1 MSERLMSLTGLFL
14 VAAVSIVWT
23 SSANRRTA
31 LAEELMPHISVSE
44 SEFSRPEHGKDICI
58 DFEELPDCRPMK
70 IRVRFD
76 GKVSR
81 VVDCEKCE
89 IAETDGNTVVLNV
102 TDLPEDEAEGSVRFR
117 IYGEAGIV
125 KDDPVTVEGYDLN
138 ASEPASF
145 MSAATF
151 KAEEEIAI
159 DSADRAE
166 MNLKARSE
174 HIEGETS
181 SEPSP
186 TSTSTPNSSLKEVH
200 TPDVNVSPEYAGVAQ
215 VEETSG
221 TIAPVSADRAFVA
234 GEHEEV
240 VSEVTSTES
249 FMQIKTVE
257 DAMEPVQATFEQ
269 RVAIDVTDPVYVW
282 LVVPAMMIVLT
293 IARYI
298 YLKNKGV
305 DPEEII
311 NGFIPGTEIETH
323 PGSEDPD

>member
-1 MSERLMSLTGLFL
+1 MSERLRSLTGLLL

-23 SSANRRTA
+23 SAAGRRTA
-31 LAEELMPHISVSE
+31 LAEQILPRVSVSE
-44 SEFSRPEHGKDICI
+44 SEFNKPEHGRDICI
-58 DFEELPDCRPMK
+58 SFGELQDCRSMK

-76 GKVSR
+76 REVSEI
-81 VVDCEKCE
+81 VNCEKCE
-89 IAETDGNTVVLNV
+89 LAEADGKELVLNV
-102 TDLPEDEAEGSVRFR
+102 TDLPEAEDEGSVRFR

-125 KDDPVTVEGYDLN
+125 KDDPVTVDAVYLT
-138 ASEPASF
+138 ASEPAPF
-145 MSAATF
+145 MSAAEV
-151 KAEEEIAI
+151 KAEREIA
-159 DSADRAE
+159 DHSAGRAE
-166 MNLKARSE
+166 TKEKASSE
-174 HIEGETS
+174 HIEGETA

-186 TSTSTPNSSLKEVH
+186 TSTSTPKSSLKEVH
-200 TPDVNVSPEYAGVAQ
+200 TQDVHVSPEYAGVAQ

-234 GEHEEV
+234 GDAEEV

-257 DAMEPVQATFEQ
+257 DAMEPVQATYEQ
-269 RVAIDVTDPVYVW
+269 RVAIDVTDPAYSW
-282 LVVPAMMIVLT
+282 LVVPALMIVLT
-293 IARYI
+293 IARYL

-305 DPEEII
+305 DPEEMI

>member
-1 MSERLMSLTGLFL
+1 MSGRLRSLTGLFL
-14 VAAVSIVWT
+14 VAALSIAWT
-23 SSANRRTA
+23 SAAGGRTA
-31 LAEELMPHISVSE
+31 LAEELIPRISVSE
-44 SEFSRPEHGKDICI
+44 SEFNRPEHGREICI
-58 DFEELPDCRPMK
+58 NIGDVSDLRSMK
-70 IRVRFD
+70 LRVRFD

-89 IAETDGNTVVLNV
+89 LAETDGNELVLNV
-102 TDLPEDEAEGSVRFR
+102 TDLPEDEAEGSVSFR

-125 KDDPVTVEGYDLN
+125 KDDPVTVDELKFD
-138 ASEPASF
+138 ASEPAPF
-145 MSAATF
+145 MSAAAY
-151 KAEEEIAI
+151 KAEEEIAD
-159 DSADRAE
+159 DSANSAE
-166 MNLKARSE
+166 MNLKARSV

-221 TIAPVSADRAFVA
+221 TIAPLSADRAFVA
-234 GEHEEV
+234 GDAEEV
-240 VSEVTSTES
+240 VSEVTSAES

-257 DAMEPVQATFEQ
+257 AAMEPVQATVEQ
-269 RVAIDVTDPVYVW
+269 KVAIDVTDPAYAW

-293 IARYI
+293 IARYL

-305 DPEEII
+305 DPDEMI
-311 NGFIPGTEIETH
+311 NGFIPGTEIETN
-323 PGSEDPD
+323 PGSEDPE